1 MKGMI
6 SMKGKKGISLA
17 LVLMVS
23 TGLFGCN
30 QSKETK
36 GHALGKTTEEISRTI
51 EVIGADYPLTI
62 KDTTT
67 DETVLEKVPEKVAVI
82 SGTPLSIWYDLG
94 GKSICSSDIS
104 ENVKLVEGYEEEIK
118 SLPSVGPVY
127 SIDMERIVSEKP
139 DLIIAQYG
147 TQGTHAKKLREMGF
161 NVIVT
166 SVKTYKDV
174 VDTYI
179 AFGKILKSEESA
191 NKRIAELEQKKAE
204 IISKLP
210 DQETSVV
217 ILYVTA
223 NALSVKLNNS
233 IAGDVSNVLKLRNI
247 ASGLPVDTI
256 GSENTPLDIE
266 YIVRENPDYV
276 FVTSM
281 IASNEAAKK
290 TMEEHFASN
299 PAWRSI
305 PAITEGRVIYLPQE
319 HFLFNSGPYY
329 SEAIEYVARSIYPE
343 IYGEVDGW
351 YGK

>member
-1 MKGMI
+1 M
-6 SMKGKKGISLA
+6 
-17 LVLMVS
+17 LVLILSVS
-23 TGLFGCN
+23 LLGCN
-30 QSKETK
+30 QSNETK
-36 GHALGKTTEEISRTI
+36 GHTSGKTKEEFSKTI
-51 EVIGADYPLTI
+51 EVLGEDYPLTI
-62 KDTTT
+62 KDVSKY
-67 DETVLEKVPEKVAVI
+67 ETVLEKAPEKVAVI
-82 SGTPLSIWYDLG
+82 SGTPLNIWYDLG

-118 SLPSVGPVY
+118 QLPGVGPVY
-127 SIDMERIVSEKP
+127 SVDMERIVSERP

-166 SVKTYKDV
+166 SVKTYNDV
-174 VDTYI
+174 VDTYT
-179 AFGKILKSEESA
+179 AFGKMLNSEEAA
-191 NKRIAELEQKKAE
+191 NKRIAELEQKKEE
-204 IISKLP
+204 IVSKLP
-210 DQETSVV
+210 DQETSIA

-223 NALSVKLNNS
+223 NALSVKLDNS
-233 IAGDVSNVLKLRNI
+233 IAGDVSNLLKLKNI
-247 ASGLPVDTI
+247 ASGLPADTI

-266 YIVRENPDYV
+266 YIVQENPDYV

-281 IASNEAAKK
+281 IASNEVAKE
-290 TMEEHFASN
+290 TMKQHFANN

-329 SEAIEYVARSIYPE
+329 TEGIEYVARSIYPE
-343 IYGEVDGW
+343 IYGEVNGW